1 MVGKVVIVTG
11 AGGLL
16 GGAVVEAFEKA
27 GATVHGL
34 ARADLDITDA
44 AAVEKVFTEIEPAL
58 VVHPAAMTNVDAC
71 ELEPDKALAVNA
83 QGSHNVA
90 YAASLAGAEIVAIST
105 DYVFDGTKGDYTESD
120 ETNPIQ
126 VYGESKLGGE
136 HSVREANERHFIV
149 RSAWIYGPGGK
160 NFLSKLPGMA
170 GAESINAVIDQKGSP
185 TFAPDL
191 AEALITLV
199 ETNQSYGVYHVVNS
213 DTCSFADFCRF
224 GLEILGSRARIDEV
238 HVADLGR
245 PAPRPHDTSLVAA
258 AWARG
263 GLKPLRSWRDA
274 ARSFLD
280 PFTPPLRSGDGVSA

>member
-1 MVGKVVIVTG
+1 MVGKVVVTG

-27 GATVHGL
+27 GATVHGF
-34 ARADLDITDA
+34 AHADLDITDA
-44 AAVEKVFTEIEPAL
+44 EGVEKVFSEIEPTL

-71 ELEPDKALAVNA
+71 ELEPDKAWAVNA
-83 QGSHNVA
+83 EGSHNVA
-90 YAASLAGAEIVAIST
+90 HAAALAGAEIVAVST

-126 VYGESKLGGE
+126 VYGSSKLGGE
-136 HSVREANERHFIV
+136 HSVREANEQHYIV

-160 NFLSKLPGMA
+160 NFLSKLPDMA
-170 GAESINAVIDQKGSP
+170 GAESINAVIDQNGSP

-191 AEALITLV
+191 AEALVALV
-199 ETNQSYGVYHVVNS
+199 GTKSYGLYHVVNA

-224 GLEILGSRARIDEV
+224 GLEILGSSARIDEV

-258 AWARG
+258 AWTRA
-263 GLKPLRSWRDA
+263 GLEPLRSWRDA
-274 ARSFLD
+274 ARSFLG
-280 PFTPPLRSGDGVSA
+280 SAVSA